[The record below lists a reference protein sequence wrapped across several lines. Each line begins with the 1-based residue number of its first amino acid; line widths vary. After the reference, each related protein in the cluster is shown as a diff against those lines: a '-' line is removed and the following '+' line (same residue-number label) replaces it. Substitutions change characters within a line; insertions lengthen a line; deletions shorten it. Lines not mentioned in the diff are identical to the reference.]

1 MGLSS
6 ATKKLQ
12 KVTSLA
18 EESYKRINELR
29 EQLQDLR
36 AEVETTSDQV
46 DVIEHDL
53 AEQRALIEAL
63 AEKEGIDVE
72 KVVAEAN
79 IEDVDV
85 ADDADTAGEEV
96 PVSEAEAGG
105 SGGDDGV
112 TGE

>member
-1 MGLSS
+1 MGLGS

-29 EQLQDLR
+29 EQLQHLR
-36 AEVETTSDQV
+36 EEVESTSQQV

-72 KVVAEAN
+72 KVVADAN
-79 IEDVDV
+79 IEDVDI
-85 ADDADTAGEEV
+85 
-96 PVSEAEAGG
+96 
-105 SGGDDGV
+105 GDDGETGDGKGQAVPV
-112 TGE
+112 TEAEDSDGE